1 MSNKR
6 PKTENEYVPV
16 PLDEAQVDVFL
27 SQPDEGGI
35 EGVEETVLNTIGV
48 LDEYDTD
55 AREPL
60 LASYHDS
67 AYNADDSQ
75 SEASTRTAQS
85 TSSLVTSIASLP
97 ALYTPDIVQSLALAN
112 SNNNL
117 VLQADQCGTS
127 ILETGSNLLAA
138 TAQST
143 HEVVDPYA
151 KVLQSYVNL
160 LTWAIKN
167 PTIKNPRDVT
177 RILQNFGSIIKLK
190 ATLAIMRWNNSAY
203 EMAEAIFLLMK
214 INMLDTFRSMG
225 LNMLEVKK
233 RISGFGEIILSMVI
247 DVVKNPLVASA
258 YLILQA
264 VDLLHK
270 GRPLTELDPLVQMK
284 DKINFI
290 LELLI
295 ETKDSPE
302 GSTHLHGITVRSPR
316 IQLLAL
322 LPNINLSDELLL
334 PINFAHVFT
343 INHNS
348 NVYKINLKHGVILK
362 AYIDLI
368 LGQQLAGVRAEQDI
382 AAGLPQ
388 ETKDFLANIHTFL
401 GQDREMDIGTLINQL
416 QGIMSQAPQSVL
428 NPQGRLNRNVRETP
442 ITIHG
447 LLTKLSEYN
456 VEGRSAVNVENVAR
470 ILPTSN
476 FANGEIVIDNEN
488 LLQIVSILA
497 NATVRKE
504 NGEEAFREIGFKPE
518 NSAVNSILNYD
529 IVIQWLR
536 QPAEEGG
543 LLTTNGLDRV
553 HELFFTCQLM
563 VIQGI
568 PSISCSISSTGK
580 RWREG
585 GLSKSKN
592 KKHTRKNKKHFT
604 RKQNKKQKNNKN
616 TYKHK
621 KR

>member
-6 PKTENEYVPV
+6 PRTENGYD
-16 PLDEAQVDVFL
+16 PLPSDEAHIDL
-27 SQPDEGGI
+27 YSSQPDEGGI
-35 EGVEETVLNTIGV
+35 EGVEPDVLNTIGV

-60 LASYHDS
+60 LASYNDS

-85 TSSLVTSIASLP
+85 ASSLVTSIASLP

-117 VLQADQCGTS
+117 VLQANQCGTS
-127 ILETGSNLLAA
+127 IIETGSNILAA

-143 HEVVDPYA
+143 HELVDPYT
-151 KVLQSYVNL
+151 KVLKSYGNL
-160 LTWAIKN
+160 LTWAIQN
-167 PTIKNPRDVT
+167 PTDV
-177 RILQNFGSIIKLK
+177 RRRLENFESIIRLK
-190 ATLAIMRWNNSAY
+190 TTLGIMRWNRGSY
-203 EMAEAIFLLMK
+203 EQTEAPFLLMK
-214 INMLDTFRSMG
+214 INMLDTFRSMV

-233 RISGFGEIILSMVI
+233 RISGFGEITLSMVI
-247 DVVKNPLVASA
+247 DVVKHPLVASA

-302 GSTHLHGITVRSPR
+302 GSTRLRGITVRSPR

-368 LGQQLAGVRAEQDI
+368 LGQQLAGVHAEQDI

-416 QGIMSQAPQSVL
+416 HGIMSQAPQSVL
-428 NPQGRLNRNVRETP
+428 NPQGRSNRNVIETP

-447 LLTKLSEYN
+447 LLTKLSEYV
-456 VEGRSAVNVENVAR
+456 VEGLGAINGENVAR
-470 ILPTSN
+470 ILPSYG

-497 NATVRKE
+497 NATVRKQ
-504 NGEEAFREIGFKPE
+504 NGEEAFRKIGFKPE
-518 NSAVNSILNYD
+518 NSGVNAILNYD

-543 LLTTNGLDRV
+543 LLTTNRLDRV

-580 RWREG
+580 RRRAG
-585 GLSKSKN
+585 GSSKSKN